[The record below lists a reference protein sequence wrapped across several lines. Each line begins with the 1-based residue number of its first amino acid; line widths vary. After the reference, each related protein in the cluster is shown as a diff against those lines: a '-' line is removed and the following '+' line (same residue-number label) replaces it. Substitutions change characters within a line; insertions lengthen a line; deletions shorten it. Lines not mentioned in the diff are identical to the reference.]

1 MEKDLE
7 KLKLRITYAMW
18 REYARK
24 ITAVTQDIEQKKTAA
39 KIKEDF
45 AAKEAWRELTLPLF
59 FSEPH
64 YRGVTLL

>member
-45 AAKEAWRELTLPLF
+45 AAKEAWREIKHRR
-59 FSEPH
+59 EV
-64 YRGVTLL
+64 RV